1 MRTPGF
7 LEGVAVALAASV
19 ATSILFGALAPLFG
33 GDAVLRALIA
43 LLGLAYSLAVAPA
56 DSESLGRDLSTILD
70 LVAQM
75 DAAETDGVD
84 PMAHPLE
91 MAQRLR
97 EDVVSEEDRRDSYQ
111 SNAPAVE
118 NGLFLVPKV
127 IE

>member
-1 MRTPGF
+1 MS
-7 LEGVAVALAASV
+7 LSAEDVAKIAHLA
-19 ATSILFGALAPLFG
+19 
-33 GDAVLRALIA
+33 R
-43 LLGLAYSLAVAPA
+43 LAVEPQQ
-56 DSESLGRDLSTILD
+56 SEALGRELSNILD

-75 DAAETDGVD
+75 DSVD
-84 PMAHPLE
+84 TASVTPMAHPLE

-97 EDVVSEEDRRDSYQ
+97 EDVVSEQDMRDSYQ

>member
-1 MRTPGF
+1 MS
-7 LEGVAVALAASV
+7 LSADDVAKIAHLA
-19 ATSILFGALAPLFG
+19 
-33 GDAVLRALIA
+33 R
-43 LLGLAYSLAVAPA
+43 LAVEPGE
-56 DSESLGRDLSTILD
+56 SETLGRELSNILD

-75 DAAETDGVD
+75 DAADTAAVA

-97 EDVVSEEDRRDSYQ
+97 ADRVTEDNQRERYQ
-111 SNAPAVE
+111 AQAPAVE